1 MTHDHVKL
9 GSQPNRLTEDLIL
22 LQNEKCI
29 VKASTGTL
37 TLPVLV
43 DNEVRGHFFVGKGHF
58 TLDAI
63 VETPRGAVG
72 KPVDKNLDAPFL
84 MFGPIKNIQE
94 NSVPA
99 TPEEISSMGYSGL
112 EDFLA
117 KANDVLQRFIGNSHG
132 HWHFERDSHL
142 LAFGNADNRWD
153 ILISDENKLV
163 YTSKDNV
170 YISKDNSKSIA
181 VQPESVVFKGN
192 GKTVIISGSDVLVNR
207 NDE

>member
-9 GSQPNRLTEDLIL
+9 GSQPNKLTKDLTL

-43 DNEVRGHFFVGKGHF
+43 DNEVRGHYFVGQGHF

-63 VETPRGAVG
+63 VETPKGAVG

-84 MFGPIKNIQE
+84 MFGPITNIQE

-99 TPEEISSMGYSGL
+99 TTEEISNMGYTGL

-117 KANDVLQRFIGNSHG
+117 RANDVLHRFIGHSHG

-192 GKTVIISGSDVLVNR
+192 GKTVIISGNDVLVNR